1 MVTGETPPV
10 MKNTGANDYG
20 PGDSVWFVVQ
30 DGSSAAHPQTLVF
43 LIFSIP
49 ALDEGQPESVLSTC

>member
-10 MKNTGANDYG
+10 MKNTGADDCG

-30 DGSSAAHPQTLVF
+30 YGR
-43 LIFSIP
+43 
-49 ALDEGQPESVLSTC
+49 